1 MHHVMISMEEK
12 PVSGVV
18 YQCLHCDA
26 KVLAEQL
33 LLTTE
38 IKCPNCGYRVL
49 RKVRSPVVKRIKA
62 R

>member
-1 MHHVMISMEEK
+1 MEEK
-12 PVSGVV
+12 LVSGVV
-18 YQCLHCDA
+18 YQCLQCDA
-26 KVLAEQL
+26 KVSAEQL

-49 RKVRSPVVKRIKA
+49 RKTRSPVVKRIKA